1 MPDATPIITLMTD
14 FGEQDTYVGAM
25 KGVILSICP
34 EAKMIDLTHRIPA
47 QDICAAALQLSSV
60 YAYFPPETIH
70 LIVVDPGVG
79 SQRRAIICQVENH
92 TFVCPDNGLLTLVVQ
107 QAPIEASVAIQNKTY
122 FLPQVSHTFH
132 GRDIFAPVA
141 AHLANGIPMSEFGPL
156 VTDLRHL
163 QLAKPDISE
172 SQIKGEIIWIDHF
185 GNAIT
190 NIGHQHL
197 QIIDPELKLQINF
210 RDQQISRLS
219 ESYSTVPVGT
229 TLALISSF
237 DYLEI
242 SVNQGSAS
250 QICNLS
256 LGDSVLVQPI
266 IATTTT
272 TRR

>member
-1 MPDATPIITLMTD
+1 MPDTTPIITLMTD

-47 QDICAAALQLSSV
+47 QDICAAALQLSNV
-60 YAYFPPETIH
+60 YAHFPPQTIH

-107 QAPIEASVAIQNKTY
+107 QAPIEACVAIQNKTY

-141 AHLANGIPMSEFGPL
+141 AHLANGIPMSEFGRP
-156 VTDLRHL
+156 VTDLRYL
-163 QLAKPDISE
+163 QLAKLDISE

-190 NIGHQHL
+190 NIGHQYL
-197 QIIDPELKLQINF
+197 QMIDPELKLQINF

-219 ESYSTVPVGT
+219 ESYSAVPVGT

-242 SVNQGSAS
+242 AVNQGSAS

-266 IATTTT
+266 AATTATS
-272 TRR
+272 R